1 MNITQKI
8 LAACS
13 SVFLIITT
21 YGAGTLSPAGSGLKP
36 AEIIS
41 HDVKVTIN
49 NGFAQ
54 TEVTQQFRNINNSTM
69 EAVYSFP
76 VPQSASLAECQVLVG
91 EKQME
96 GEVVPKSDADRI
108 YKEETA
114 AGNNA
119 AKADKNGYE
128 DFTFR
133 ISNLNPQDTATISFT
148 YYQPLPIDTG
158 VCRYAYPLEEGNTRD
173 SAAES
178 FWTRNSHPTGKTTI
192 RVILRSA
199 WPVAAIRAP
208 YGTPS
213 PAAEDLD
220 AGTADITYELPDGL
234 TRDFIFYYSLA
245 DNLPGRLEV
254 VPFKETG
261 KDGTFMM
268 VLTPGIDLQPINQG
282 ADYVFVLD
290 YSGSMYGNKIATLA
304 KGVIGSIKKMNPN
317 DRYRII
323 FFNHEAKDVTNG
335 YIPATQENLSKT
347 IEMLKSVHSGGS
359 TNLYAGLKMA
369 LSKMDDDRVTS
380 LIIVTDGVTNTGEV
394 APAAFAKLMKRQDI
408 RVFGFL
414 MGNSANWPLMRT
426 ICNASGG
433 FYDAVSNDDDIIG
446 KILQAKGK
454 ILFEAMHDVRVSI
467 KGVQTT
473 DITNQ
478 CVKKLYRGQQ
488 LVMFGHY
495 TKGGEATVTMETKI
509 SGESKT
515 YKCKMDFPEE
525 DTDNPELERLWALA
539 QIEMHEDMVN
549 QGLQPES
556 ERADFVRNI
565 GLKYQLVTDETSMI
579 ILDADAHRRHS
590 IDRRNQDRV
599 SKERQAQSQRMAA
612 PVKNY
617 RVDVPRQATDTG
629 NTENTQPAHTRKTVQ
644 NNMFSDIA
652 HDLSHISLGGGG
664 GALDPWMILIMGGF
678 VAAAVC
684 LPERKK
690 R

>member
-8 LAACS
+8 ITACS
-13 SVFLIITT
+13 SLCIMFSAF
-21 YGAGTLSPAGSGLKP
+21 GAGTLSPAGSGLKP
-36 AEIIS
+36 AEIVS
-41 HDVKVTIN
+41 HDVTVTIN

-54 TEVTQQFRNINNSTM
+54 TEVTQQFRNINDSTM
-69 EAVYSFP
+69 EAIYSFP

-96 GEVVPKSDADRI
+96 GEVVPKADADRI

-133 ISNLNPQDTATISFT
+133 ISNMNPQDTATISFT

-178 FWTRNSHPTGKTTI
+178 FWTRNSQPTGKTTI

-220 AGTADITYELPDGL
+220 AGTADITYELADGL

-254 VPFKETG
+254 VPFKEAG

-268 VLTPGIDLQPINQG
+268 VLTPGVDLQPINQG

-290 YSGSMYGNKIATLA
+290 YSGSMYGSKIATLA
-304 KGVIGSIKKMNPN
+304 KGVIGAIEKMNPN

-323 FFNHEAKDVTNG
+323 FFNHEARDFTNG
-335 YIPATQENLSKT
+335 YLPATQENLTKT
-347 IEMLKSVHSGGS
+347 IEMLNSVRSSGS

-369 LSKMDDDRVTS
+369 LMKMDDDRVTS
-380 LIIVTDGVTNTGEV
+380 LVIVTDGVTNTGEV

-446 KILQAKGK
+446 KIMQAKGK
-454 ILFEAMHDVRVSI
+454 IMFEAMHDVKVSI

-495 TKGGEATVTMETKI
+495 EKGGEATVTMETKI

-556 ERADFVRNI
+556 EQADFVRNI

-590 IDRRNQDRV
+590 IERHNQERV
-599 SKERQAQSQRMAA
+599 RKERQAQSQRMAA
-612 PVKNY
+612 PVRNY
-617 RVDVPRQATDTG
+617 RVDVPRQVAQSNDSPS
-629 NTENTQPAHTRKTVQ
+629 NQPVQQAHQ
-644 NNMFSDIA
+644 SNNMFSKPA
-652 HDLSHISLGGGG
+652 HHVTHYHGGG

-684 LPERKK
+684 LPDRK
-690 R
+690 RR

>member
-1 MNITQKI
+1 MNIIQKI
-8 LAACS
+8 LTACS
-13 SVFLIITT
+13 SACLIFTAF
-21 YGAGTLSPAGSGLKP
+21 GAGTLSPAGSGLKP
-36 AEIIS
+36 AEIVS

-54 TEVTQQFRNINNSTM
+54 TEVTQQFKNINDSTI

-76 VPQSASLAECQVLVG
+76 VPQSASLSDCQVLVG
-91 EKQME
+91 EKLME
-96 GEVVPKSDADRI
+96 GEVVPKNDADRI

-128 DFTFR
+128 DFTFN
-133 ISNLNPQDTATISFT
+133 ISNLKPQETATISFT

-158 VCRYAYPLEEGNTRD
+158 VCRYAYPLEEGNTKD
-173 SAAES
+173 TAALS
-178 FWTRNSHPTGKTTI
+178 FWTRNSTPSGKTTI

-199 WPVAAIRAP
+199 WPVSAIRAP
-208 YGTPS
+208 YGTPT
-213 PAAEDLD
+213 PATEDLA
-220 AGTADITYELPDGL
+220 AGIADITYELPDGL

-254 VPFKETG
+254 VPYKEAG
-261 KDGTFMM
+261 KEGTFMM
-268 VLTPGIDLQPINQG
+268 VLTPGVDLKPLNQG
-282 ADYVFVLD
+282 SDYVFVLD
-290 YSGSMYGNKIATLA
+290 YSGSMYGGKIATLA
-304 KGVIGSIKKMNPN
+304 KAVIGAIEKMNPN

-323 FFNHEAKDVTNG
+323 FFNHDAKDFTNG
-335 YIPATQENLSKT
+335 YIPATQENLKRT
-347 IEMLKSVHSGGS
+347 IKMLKSVSSSGS

-369 LSKMDDDRVTS
+369 LSNMDDDRVTTMV
-380 LIIVTDGVTNTGEV
+380 IVTDGVTNTGEV

-426 ICNASGG
+426 ICNVSGG

-446 KILQAKGK
+446 KIMLAKSK
-454 ILFEAMHDVRVSI
+454 ILFEAMHDVKVSI
-467 KGVQTT
+467 KGVETT

-495 TKGGEATVTMETKI
+495 PKGGTATVTMETKI

-515 YKCKMDFPEE
+515 YKCTMDFPEE

-556 ERADFVRNI
+556 EKSDFVRGI
-565 GLKYQLVTDETSMI
+565 GLKYQIVTDETSMI
-579 ILDADAHRRHS
+579 ILDADAHNRHS
-590 IDRRNQDRV
+590 IERRNQERV
-599 SKERQAQSQRMAA
+599 RKERQAQSQRMAA

-617 RVDVPRQATDTG
+617 RVDVPRQTTDTG
-629 NTENTQPAHTRKTVQ
+629 NTENAQPVHTRKPVQ

-652 HDLSHISLGGGG
+652 HDLTHISIGGGG
-664 GALDPWMILIMGGF
+664 GAIDPWMIIIMGGF

-684 LPERKK
+684 LPERKRK
-690 R
+690 